1 MFFAIEIKLSHKPSS
16 WTYQAWQM
24 DLIMLKD
31 SITWLL
37 TFSLSLLSREE
48 ERRGLEAERITPVV
62 SFSFWASLVA
72 VISASAP

>member
-1 MFFAIEIKLSHKPSS
+1 
-16 WTYQAWQM
+16 M